1 MIKVVKGDLLNETN
15 GILVHGLSARLV
27 MASGIAESIR
37 QMYPV
42 VYMDYNL
49 HCRNLLCSPKV
60 LDYDDPNK
68 ILLGEVI
75 LSEIAEDFYILSGIT
90 QLDYGRN
97 RKIQYVNYD
106 ALRKVFQKA
115 SDIALTKCLP
125 LKFPMIGAGLGNG
138 KWEEIVKIIED
149 AVHPEVEKILFVK

>member
-75 LSEIAEDFYILSGIT
+75 LSEIAD
-90 QLDYGRN
+90 DYRDWETD
-97 RKIQYVNYD
+97 RKSTRLNSSHS
-106 ALRKVFQKA
+106 AKSRMPSSA
-115 SDIALTKCLP
+115 
-125 LKFPMIGAGLGNG
+125 
-138 KWEEIVKIIED
+138 
-149 AVHPEVEKILFVK
+149 